1 MGNKIQTAEKKK
13 KLTSSEMRK
22 FNFFHSRFEDS
33 SLTFTR
39 QEEEGPHGP
48 PQAW

>member
-22 FNFFHSRFEDS
+22 VRFGLS
-33 SLTFTR
+33 NIVNRLLTTSV
-39 QEEEGPHGP
+39 EEEGPYGP